1 MSPTTRLCAAS
12 ILAFATS
19 TALTAAGKSAH
30 ALALLATPSLDA
42 WKLLVLAQFGAYLVL
57 LAGCAALLA
66 ALAVPTLR
74 GRATPFVWMGLLVL
88 TGFVAEDAWGVI
100 QGAAGAAKDTHELAV
115 RLLVLAAMLTA
126 WHTPARQSKAS

>member
-1 MSPTTRLCAAS
+1 MSHTIKMCAAS

-30 ALALLATPSLDA
+30 ALALLANPSMEA
-42 WKLLVLAQFGAYLVL
+42 WKILVLAQFGAYLVL
-57 LAGCAALLA
+57 IAGCAALLA
-66 ALAVPTLR
+66 ALAAPALR

-100 QGAAGAAKDTHELAV
+100 QGAAGAAKDTHELAI
-115 RLLVLAAMLTA
+115 RLLVLTAMLTA
-126 WHTPARQSKAS
+126 WHAPARRTSAS